1 MLPDQ
6 DPYNSD
12 LSTPANEGTAPT
24 QSAQMSAP
32 AAPTIASTEAC
43 FSEST
48 TRDKTE
54 TLIGVTLDGRYFV
67 EKELGHGGVGVVY
80 LGRDRKLLNKPVV
93 VKILLESS
101 LQNEWKVQKFQQ
113 EKEALARVDHSGVVG
128 IVDTGE
134 LTDGNPYIVMQYVDG
149 VTLRSIIP
157 VEGIGLERAATI
169 AKQIGA
175 ALSAVHEMGIY
186 HRDLKP
192 ENIMLQVLSSG
203 DEQVKIVDFG
213 IAKVKDSLLGSST
226 VAPGTAGTIVYMSPE
241 QLRGEKVTA
250 MSDVY
255 SMGVVA
261 YEMVTGRRPF
271 NPQTVAHLSELQR
284 EGVRV
289 KPKDLRPFLPE
300 SAQDAILKAL
310 SYQPNN
316 RFQGAREFGS
326 ALSQELL
333 SNEDTVTR
341 NRFDEKSPEIPPVEN
356 RSAGARKSP
365 ARLIVAAV
373 LAVVVIGLAAMVI
386 INKLG
391 SAPEPLPARDGA
403 ASAAGNT
410 GTAKLP
416 ERSLSYW
423 LTVQKM
429 REGKPYQEPFESSGQ
444 EIFENGWKFQM
455 NLARAPEGHIYL
467 LNEGPTAGGVTT
479 YNLLFPEA
487 ETNGG
492 SSHINGDQKLQTA
505 WMRFDDHQGTEKFW
519 IVWAASPVRAL
530 ADVSGVVTE
539 RQQGEIS
546 DPDQAKAVRNFIEQ
560 HSSPKPDIAKDSA
573 KKQTT
578 VKGQGDIVV
587 SFVELEHH

>member
-6 DPYNSD
+6 DPHNSD
-12 LSTPANEGTAPT
+12 LPTPTNERTAPT
-24 QSAQMSAP
+24 LSAQISAP
-32 AAPTIASTEAC
+32 AAPTIASTEAY

-48 TRDKTE
+48 ARYKSE

-67 EKELGHGGVGVVY
+67 EKELSHGGVGVVY

-93 VKILLESS
+93 VKILLQSS
-101 LQNEWKVQKFQQ
+101 LQNEWTVQKFQQ
-113 EKEALARVDHSGVVG
+113 EKEALARVDHPGVVG

-134 LTDGNPYIVMQYVDG
+134 LPDGNPYIVMQYVDG

-157 VEGIGLERAATI
+157 LEGIGLERAATI

-175 ALSAVHEMGIY
+175 ALSAVHKMGIY

-192 ENIMLQVLSSG
+192 ENIMLQVLASG

-213 IAKVKDSLLGSST
+213 IAKVKDSLLGPST
-226 VAPGTAGTIVYMSPE
+226 VVPATAGTIVYMSPE

-261 YEMVTGRRPF
+261 FEMVTGRRPF
-271 NPQTVAHLSELQR
+271 SPQTIAHLSELQR

-289 KPKDLRPFLPE
+289 KPKDLRPYLPE
-300 SAQDAILKAL
+300 AAQDAILKAL
-310 SYQPNN
+310 SYHPNN

-326 ALSQELL
+326 ALCQALL
-333 SNEDTVTR
+333 CKEDAATH
-341 NRFDEKSPEIPPVEN
+341 NRSDEKSPEIPPVEN
-356 RSAGARKSP
+356 RPVRAGKSP
-365 ARLIVAAV
+365 ALLILAAV
-373 LAVVVIGLAAMVI
+373 LAVVVLVLGTIVI
-386 INKLG
+386 VNKLG
-391 SAPEPLPARDGA
+391 TSHDTA
-403 ASAAGNT
+403 AGAAGNI
-410 GTAKLP
+410 GTARLP

-455 NLARAPEGHIYL
+455 NLARAPEGHVYL

-492 SSHINGDQKLQTA
+492 SSRISRDQKLQTA

-519 IVWAASPVRAL
+519 IIWAASPVREL
-530 ADVSGVVTE
+530 AEVSGVVTE

-546 DPDQAKAVRNFIEQ
+546 DPDHAKAVRNFIEQ
-560 HSSPKPDIAKDSA
+560 HSSPKPDVAKDSA

-578 VKGQGDIVV
+578 VTGKGDIVV